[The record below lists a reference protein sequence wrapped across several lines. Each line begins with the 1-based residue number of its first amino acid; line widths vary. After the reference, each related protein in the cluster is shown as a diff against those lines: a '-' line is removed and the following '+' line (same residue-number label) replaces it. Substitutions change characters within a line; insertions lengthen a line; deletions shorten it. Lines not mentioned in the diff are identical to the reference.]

1 MRFGQAMTQTD
12 LNNSHKPLMNGL
24 FIIRKKKKKKKK
36 KKKNNNNNNGVP
48 TVAIC
53 LRRTTKQ
60 VSK

>member
-36 KKKNNNNNNGVP
+36 KKKQQQQQQ
-48 TVAIC
+48 
-53 LRRTTKQ
+53 R
-60 VSK
+60 